1 MNLTPD
7 WVGFLATRSIEA
19 AHWSSLGDPRAPDT
33 VLLAWARE
41 RGYVILTHDL
51 DFGVL
56 LALAGMSGPSVLQ
69 VRTEDVMPA
78 SIGERVVAVLREFAS
93 EFELGALAT
102 LDAANQRLRLLPI
115 RIRG

>member
-7 WVGFLATRSIEA
+7 WVGYLATQSIEA
-19 AHWSSLGDPRAPDT
+19 VHWSSLGDPRAPDT
-33 VLLAWARE
+33 ALLAWARE

-78 SIGERVVAVLREFAS
+78 SIGERVVAVLREFAK

-102 LDAANQRLRLLPI
+102 LDTTNRRLRLLPV
-115 RIRG
+115 RSRG